1 MFIFFAVDHRSHDA
15 LNLSTIPICRFVM
28 DDGREATCASI
39 PTTSDGKSHFS
50 EFVWDCPI
58 AADPD
63 PAGLSRPSSTTTL
76 NRTILIPQ

>member
-1 MFIFFAVDHRSHDA
+1 
-15 LNLSTIPICRFVM
+15 M